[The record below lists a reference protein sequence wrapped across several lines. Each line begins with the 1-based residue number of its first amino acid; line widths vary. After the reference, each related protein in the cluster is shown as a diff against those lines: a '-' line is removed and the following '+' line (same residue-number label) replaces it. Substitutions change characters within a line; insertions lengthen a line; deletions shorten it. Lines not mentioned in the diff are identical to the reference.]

1 MLARRHRRTE
11 EKRWSSCPRGAGSRG
26 GSGIVLRAMF
36 RILRCQG
43 WKEFNMVLSHRII
56 SEGERRTAV
65 PYYIICSLLSVAGQS
80 CSEGEGEGGGRFHIE
95 PVSRF
100 WKGGRASQQ
109 LSASRRGVWRSL
121 YVDMRDSR
129 GAIIYLV
136 FSCSYYSSDIFQ
148 ASKSL
153 CSYPS
158 SPIHVFPFL
167 LFPFLTGDRLSH
179 KCE

>member
-1 MLARRHRRTE
+1 MPARRWQQRRKRHRLEGDVQDFTMSRME
-11 EKRWSSCPRGAGSRG
+11 RIQYGVDASHHQRGRKEDGCA
-26 GSGIVLRAMF
+26 VL
-36 RILRCQG
+36 L
-43 WKEFNMVLSHRII
+43 
-56 SEGERRTAV
+56 
-65 PYYIICSLLSVAGQS
+65 IICLLLSVAGQS
-80 CSEGEGEGGGRFHIE
+80 YSEGGGEGGGRFHIE

-100 WKGGRASQQ
+100 WKGGRAFQQ
-109 LSASRRGVWRSL
+109 LSASRRGVWRSR

-136 FSCSYYSSDIFQ
+136 FSCSFSSYIFQ
-148 ASKSL
+148 ASKNL
-153 CSYPS
+153 CPYPS